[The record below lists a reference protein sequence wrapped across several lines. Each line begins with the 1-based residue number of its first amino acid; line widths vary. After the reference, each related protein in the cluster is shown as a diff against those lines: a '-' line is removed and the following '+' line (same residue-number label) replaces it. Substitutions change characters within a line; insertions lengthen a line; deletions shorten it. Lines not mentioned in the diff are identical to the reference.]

1 MDEICPPEDGGAQGA
16 ETALTKFDENFGV
29 NVLPTSESS
38 IQTVGI
44 LMKYQNL
51 IVRLSV
57 GIAVISVTLGSVR
70 AQDNLGS
77 ARNLYL
83 APGPADFQQNL
94 GDEDAANALSTPLN
108 LLSQTPF
115 TYSFSV
121 REGFDDN
128 LFSTRTNKDSSF
140 YTNFAGG
147 VDYQFGGPRL
157 QLSANLGGGVTYYY
171 TRPGEKI
178 DFNGAFSLKADY
190 EATQRL
196 KLSLAT
202 TTAYLAQPDTSI
214 IGGTNRVDG
223 DYIYTNTS
231 IDASYQWSEKFS
243 TITGYNLY
251 ANYYLEN
258 SLNDTL
264 SYTQQTFKQSFNW
277 LLQPKTTIVAEYR
290 AQVMLYTGTDQDSFG
305 NFVLLGFDQIFNPRF
320 KWTLRAGVEQRFL
333 NNATDGSSI
342 YVGPYGE
349 SNLSYQFGKSS
360 SIGWTARY
368 GTEASG
374 LTDVTQRQTFRT
386 GLNLSHGF
394 TPRISANLSFNY
406 EVDYFDQANVITTY
420 YQNVFDVSVGV
431 NFQVNRF
438 VSLSAGY
445 QFTSVLAP
453 QQISVEYNRNVVFAG
468 ANFSF

>member
-1 MDEICPPEDGGAQGA
+1 MNYKTHIVTRILGI
-16 ETALTKFDENFGV
+16 T
-29 NVLPTSESS
+29 VLAA
-38 IQTVGI
+38 
-44 LMKYQNL
+44 N
-51 IVRLSV
+51 
-57 GIAVISVTLGSVR
+57 LGSVT
-70 AQDNLGS
+70 AQDNLGT
-77 ARNLYL
+77 ARSQFPPPN
-83 APGPADFQQNL
+83 PSDFQQNF
-94 GDEDAANALSTPLN
+94 GDENAAGPLTTPLN
-108 LLSQTPF
+108 LIGQTPF
-115 TYSFSV
+115 TYSFAV

-128 LFSTRTNKDSSF
+128 LFSSRTNKSSSF
-140 YTNFAGG
+140 YTNFAAGIN
-147 VDYQFGGPRL
+147 YEFGGPRL
-157 QLSANLGGGVTYYY
+157 KLNANLGGGITYYY
-171 TRPGEKI
+171 TRPGNKL
-178 DFNGAFSLKADY
+178 DYNGAFSLGADY
-190 EATQRL
+190 AASDRL
-196 KLSLAT
+196 TLSLNT

-231 IDASYQWSEKFS
+231 LDASYQWTEKFS
-243 TITGYNLY
+243 TVTGYDLY
-251 ANYYLEN
+251 ANYYLEQD
-258 SLNDTL
+258 LNDTL
-264 SYTQQTFKQSFNW
+264 SYTQQTFKQSFHW
-277 LLQPKTTIVAEYR
+277 LLQPKTTLVAEYR
-290 AQVMLYTGTDQDSFG
+290 AQVVLYTGVDQNSFG
-305 NFVLLGFDQIFNPRF
+305 NFALLGFDQIFNPRF
-320 KWTLRAGVEQRFL
+320 KWKLRAGVEQRFL
-333 NNATDGSSI
+333 DNPVDGSSI

-438 VSLSAGY
+438 VSLSSGY

-468 ANFSF
+468 VNFSF